1 MSRGYSTR
9 IARRRTVFHTRGVPI
24 ISVLLGS
31 LIAPLTPIIAQNPL
45 VPPFGLMMLIT
56 WRVLRPE
63 IWPLWIGV
71 PLGLFDDLMS
81 GNPVGSAV
89 FLWTIILLAL
99 DFEGQRNR
107 FRDYWHGWLLG
118 TLSLAIALV
127 GSWYAVHLA
136 GHGGKLIHIV
146 PQFLYSVAL
155 FPLVARFTA
164 VLDKWRLP

>member
-1 MSRGYSTR
+1 MSGRYNTR
-9 IARRRTVFHTRGVPI
+9 IARRRTLLHIRGVPI
-24 ISVLLGS
+24 ASVLLAS

-63 IWPLWIGV
+63 LWPLWIGV

-81 GNPVGSAV
+81 GNPLGSAV
-89 FLWTIILLAL
+89 FLWTVILLAL
-99 DFEGQRNR
+99 DFEGQQHRW
-107 FRDYWHGWLLG
+107 RDYWHGWLLG
-118 TLSLAIALV
+118 TLALAFALA
-127 GSWYAVHLA
+127 GNWFAVHLA
-136 GHGGKLIHIV
+136 GYGGKIIQIV

-155 FPLVARFTA
+155 FPLIARITA